1 MQSSFPLFPEAASS
15 IASDVDLLYFFI
27 LAVSSFFAILVSA
40 GVVYFAIKYRR
51 RHPDEVGHDIH
62 GSIALELIWTF
73 IPFVLAMVMFFWGAD
88 LYFRL
93 ARPPADSMEVFVVG
107 KQWMWK
113 VQHPEGVREI
123 NELHVPINRNVRI
136 TLGSEDVLHDYYI
149 PAFRVKMD
157 AVPGKLTTMW
167 FKATKPGTYR
177 IFCAEYCGTQHSGM
191 IGHVIAMEEH
201 DYEAWLAGGRTTG
214 TAVENG
220 ERLFTQLAC
229 ITCHKT
235 DTSGRGPV
243 LAGVFGSTVQ
253 LMDGRKIVVDENY
266 LRESIMNPQAK
277 IGLGYQPIMPT
288 FQGTVSEENLLQL
301 IAYIKTLK
309 APAAAPA
316 AGAPA
321 AGQPGGQ

>member
-1 MQSSFPLFPEAASS
+1 MQSSFPLFPQAASS

-27 LAVSSFFAILVSA
+27 LAVCSFFAVLVSA
-40 GVVYFAIKYRR
+40 LVVIFAVKFRR
-51 RHPDEVGHDIH
+51 RHADEVGHDIH
-62 GSIALELIWTF
+62 GSIALELIWTA

-88 LYFRL
+88 LYFRI
-93 ARPPADSMEVFVVG
+93 ARPPADAMDVFVVG

-123 NELHVPINRNVRI
+123 NELHVPLGRPVRI

-157 AVPGKLTTMW
+157 AVPGKLTTLW
-167 FKATKPGTYR
+167 FTATKAGSYH

-191 IGHVIAMEEH
+191 VGQVIVMEPQ
-201 DYEAWLAGGRTTG
+201 DYEAWLAGGRMTG
-214 TAVENG
+214 TPVENG
-220 ERLFTQLAC
+220 ERLFTSLAC
-229 ITCHKT
+229 ITCHKA
-235 DTSGRGPV
+235 DSSGRGPI
-243 LAGVFGSTVQ
+243 LNGVFGSTVQ
-253 LMDGRKIVVDENY
+253 LVDGREVVADENY

-277 IGLGYQPIMPT
+277 ITAGFQPIMPT

-309 APAAAPA
+309 LKAP
-316 AGAPA
+316 AGAPH
-321 AGQPGGQ
+321 GGQ

>member
-1 MQSSFPLFPEAASS
+1 MQSSFPLFPQSASS
-15 IASDVDLLYFFI
+15 VAGDVDLLYFFI
-27 LAVSSFFAILVSA
+27 LAVSSFFAILVTLA
-40 GVVYFAIKYRR
+40 VVYFAVRFRR

-62 GSIALELIWTF
+62 GSITLELVWTF

-88 LYFRL
+88 LFFNL
-93 ARPPADSMEVFVVG
+93 SRPPADSMDVFVVG

-167 FKATKPGTYR
+167 FRATKPGTYH

-191 IGHVIAMEEH
+191 IGQVIAMEPH
-201 DYEAWLAGGRTTG
+201 DYEAWLAGGRSTG
-214 TAVENG
+214 SAVENG
-220 ERLFTQLAC
+220 EKLFTSLAC

-235 DTSGRGPV
+235 DATGRGPV

-253 LMDGRKIVVDENY
+253 LMDGRRVVVDENY

-277 IGLGYQPIMPT
+277 VVLGYQPIMPT

-309 APAAAPA
+309 PPK

-321 AGQPGGQ
+321 GAGHQGGQ